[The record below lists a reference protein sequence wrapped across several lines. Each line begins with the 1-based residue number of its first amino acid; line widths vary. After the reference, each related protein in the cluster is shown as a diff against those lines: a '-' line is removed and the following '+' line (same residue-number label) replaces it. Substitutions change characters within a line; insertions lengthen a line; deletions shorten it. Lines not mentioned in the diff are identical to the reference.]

1 MMQMEIPQQGIGTP
15 QLELVALLTTILL
28 FNGFI

>member
-1 MMQMEIPQQGIGTP
+1 MMQMEIPQQGTGMP